1 MNNEEKINKLEARII
16 NLEAEVEDLRIELEH
31 TELHSGKDAD
41 LYSVI
46 REIQEEVAKVA
57 NQPVGMMFT
66 NLA

>member
-46 REIQEEVAKVA
+46 REIQEEVAKLA

>member
-1 MNNEEKINKLEARII
+1 MNNEEKINKLEERII
-16 NLEAEVEDLRIELEH
+16 NLEAEVEDLRIELEY
-31 TELHSGKDAD
+31 TELHSSKDAD
-41 LYSVI
+41 LYSII

>member
-31 TELHSGKDAD
+31 TELHSGKGAD